1 MATKKPAAKAASKTA
16 VATRKTGVP
25 VSADLMAKIQAD
37 IAEQASMV
45 VPSTTNKIR
54 LNSESGK
61 KFVFPDK
68 SEVAEF
74 EGIVVDFATAQVL
87 YDGAYVPGTFNTILC
102 YAAATKPVDLAPYE
116 GVTQPQAENCK
127 SCTKSKFG
135 PNSEKPECGLRKLL
149 AILPTDADDAS
160 DLLILDLPVL
170 AAKAYDKYAQSVL
183 VAEGKPQYAV
193 VTKFSFDQTV
203 KFDSPR
209 FEMID
214 ACDGEQAAA
223 AYARRE
229 EARIM
234 LLAAPNFTPV
244 EQPKGKGKS
253 APLAAPKKRAK

>member
-1 MATKKPAAKAASKTA
+1 MATKKPAAKAGKA
-16 VATRKTGVP
+16 VAVRKTGVP

-45 VPSTTNKIR
+45 VPSTTNRIR

-87 YDGAYVPGTFNTILC
+87 YDGPYIPGQFNTILC

-135 PNSEKPECGLRKLL
+135 ANNEKPECGLRKLL

-229 EARIM
+229 EARSM

-244 EQPKGKGKS
+244 EKPKGKG

>member
-1 MATKKPAAKAASKTA
+1 MATTKKPAAKTAAKA
-16 VATRKTGVP
+16 VAVRKSNVP

-37 IAEQASMV
+37 IAEQAAMV

-68 SEVAEF
+68 SEVGEF
-74 EGIVVDFATAQVL
+74 EGIVVDFATAQIL
-87 YDGAYVPGTFNTILC
+87 YDGPYIPGQFNTILC

-116 GVTQPQAENCK
+116 GVTAPQAENCK

-135 PNSEKPECGLRKLL
+135 ANNEKPECGLRKLL

-209 FEMID
+209 FEMVD

-223 AYARRE
+223 AYSRRE
-229 EARIM
+229 EARNM

-244 EQPKGKGKS
+244 EQPKKGGK
-253 APLAAPKKRAK
+253 PLAPPKKRAK